1 MAHIKLNL
9 LLAGKVIQRV
19 KHRKKKLRPSR
30 PSRKNELWY
39 KYELLKLVKRLQ
51 AESEQAMISAVREN
65 WFQDAVP
72 DLDAIIRQIKIA
84 ATKFGGLNDYA
95 NRLARIAA
103 QRNLQ
108 DTDSKL
114 INSIRAAIGVNISA
128 ALSKEGSIA
137 TAVKSAIT
145 ENIELI
151 KSIPTKYFDRVEAV
165 VRKNF
170 ETGMRFETI
179 VDKIKEVGNV
189 TESRAKLIARDQTS
203 KMNSSFNRVRQTDL
217 GIDKYIWQTS
227 DDERVRPDHAE
238 HEGKTFRWSEP
249 PANTGHPGEDI
260 NCRCVAI
267 PVFDLADMES
277 ELGI

>member
-9 LLAGKVIQRV
+9 LLAGQVIKRV

-39 KYELLKLVKRLQ
+39 KYELLALVKKLQ
-51 AESEQAMISAVREN
+51 AQTEASLIADMRQH
-65 WFQDAVP
+65 WFQDATP
-72 DLDAIIRQIKIA
+72 DLAAIIRQIKLA
-84 ATKFGGLNDYA
+84 ASKFGGLNDFA

-103 QRNLQ
+103 ERNLR

-114 INSIRAAIGVNISA
+114 INSIRSAIGVNISA
-128 ALSKEGSIA
+128 ALSKEGAIQR
-137 TAVKSAIT
+137 AVKAAIT

-151 KSIPTKYFDRVEAV
+151 KSIPVKYFDRLETI

-170 ETGMRFETI
+170 ETGMRYETI
-179 VDKIKEVGNV
+179 VEKIKEVGNV

-203 KMNSSFNRVRQTDL
+203 KMNSSFNQVRQTDL

-227 DDERVRPDHAE
+227 DDERVRPEHVE

-260 NCRCVAI
+260 QCRCVAI
-267 PVFDLADMES
+267 PVFDLADMEK
-277 ELGI
+277 EIGI